1 MREKNRKPIAN
12 NRKRLP
18 QFTTMNVIDGQAGL
32 IICSSL
38 IFYSLTIDNILN
50 IIVLLILAG
59 VSIATLTG
67 ENGILT
73 RANDAKTETEE
84 AKEDE
89 LRRLTALEAAT
100 NLEDTIYKD
109 NSTGEEKTVTIP
121 AETAISQVE
130 GENTLKDGL
139 VIIDKNGNEWVWIEV
154 PKSIY
159 ENEEYYTNG
168 ATKPTSSEDYTNIEK
183 IMQNYASKYRESGYS
198 DDWYSE
204 EQHGLTK
211 KEYDDL
217 KKNMLK
223 SVYENGGFYIG
234 KYEVGIEEN
243 TYRNYGEDY
252 TTEHLIEETPVIR
265 QDKYVYNWVR
275 CSQAQELS
283 EKLAIGGK
291 TSSLMFGIQ
300 WDLVLA
306 YLEANGVDETE
317 LKTNSSSLGNY
328 YGVSFDITRGKYSI
342 DNGASYIDVNGIYPK
357 PASSVLLTSGATERS
372 SKMNIYDLAGN
383 IWEWTLEKSNDD
395 DNPCINRGGGY
406 SGYGSS
412 DPVSD
417 HSSRDDFFSSYL
429 IGFRP
434 TLY

>member
-1 MREKNRKPIAN
+1 MKE
-12 NRKRLP
+12 RKRKQVNLRDKKGI
-18 QFTTMNVIDGQAGL
+18 TLIALVI
-32 IICSSL
+32 
-38 IFYSLTIDNILN
+38 T
-50 IIVLLILAG
+50 IIVLLILAA

-73 RANDAKTETEE
+73 RANEAKTETEE

-100 NLEDTIYKD
+100 NLEDTTYTDK
-109 NSTGEEKTVTIP
+109 STGEEKTIKIP
-121 AETAISQVE
+121 AETAVSQVE

-154 PKSIY
+154 PESVTAGSATDGEI
-159 ENEEYYTNG
+159 ENALMSYATN
-168 ATKPTSSEDYTNIEK
+168 
-183 IMQNYASKYRESGYS
+183 YRGSYS
-198 DDWYSE
+198 DAWYE
-204 EQHGLTK
+204 GCGLGEQ
-211 KEYDDL
+211 EYADRYS
-217 KKNMLK
+217 KMLQSIK
-223 SVYENGGFYIG
+223 ANNGFFIG
-234 KYEVGIEEN
+234 RYEVGIEEN

-275 CSQAQELS
+275 CSQAQELT

-306 YLEANGVDETE
+306 YLEANGVHETE

-417 HSSRDDFFSSYL
+417 HSSRDDSFSSYL